1 MPRHPTY
8 IPRNGS
14 LADKVLRFLR
24 ENPEEELTRSDVS
37 VKFGVMVSSVGGC
50 LFHTVHQNHLVQT
63 RNDKGQLVYRL
74 PDLFTNTHTNAIEH
88 ATA

>member
-8 IPRNGS
+8 TPRTGS

-50 LFHTVHQNHLVQT
+50 LLHTVHQNHLVQT
-63 RNDKGQLVYRL
+63 RNEEGQLVYRL
-74 PDLFTNTHTNAIEH
+74 PDLFTNTHTNATEH